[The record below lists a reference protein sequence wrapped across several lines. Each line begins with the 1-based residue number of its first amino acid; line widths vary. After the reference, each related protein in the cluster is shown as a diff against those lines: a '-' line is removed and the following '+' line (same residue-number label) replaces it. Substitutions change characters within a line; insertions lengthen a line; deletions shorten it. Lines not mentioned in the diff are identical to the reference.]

1 MMASRLDITQIFWDV
16 DDFCLQWSRIWR
28 TQKQL
33 PSMPN
38 EKRCRSRMT
47 LSEVMTI
54 VIAFHGSG
62 FRTFKEFYALQV
74 LPHWK
79 RAFPNL
85 VSYNRFVELMP
96 WCLML
101 LCCFLNTC
109 KGEVTGISFVDST
122 PIEVCHPCRSRSH
135 KVFQNIAGWGKNSM
149 GWHAASEAC
158 LVVVR
163 RRSGRT
169 PCDLNFI

>member
-1 MMASRLDITQIFWDV
+1 
-16 DDFCLQWSRIWR
+16 
-28 TQKQL
+28 
-33 PSMPN
+33 MPQ
-38 EKRCRSRMT
+38 EKRCRSRMS
-47 LSEVMTI
+47 LSEIMTI

-62 FRTFKEFYALQV
+62 FRTFKEFYTLQV

-79 RAFPNL
+79 KAFPNL

-122 PIEVCHPCRSRSH
+122 LVSYLAIGCASAKR
-135 KVFQNIAGWGKNSM
+135 IAVISPKTCLKNFMNSN
-149 GWHAASEAC
+149 S
-158 LVVVR
+158 
-163 RRSGRT
+163 
-169 PCDLNFI
+169 N